1 MSDLNI
7 FHGKMSVFVF
17 FPLFGF
23 TLVIKLRSFDFESY
37 WNVLIFFLEKRM
49 VSDLIMLCEAVS
61 ALVFEQ
67 NVCNKLRN
75 KNFTFYLNSL
85 IFLNWGTFVRSKFIL
100 FLSLI
105 SLLWHYCR
113 NSFEFK
119 TSLLVL
125 EYIGIL

>member
-85 IFLNWGTFVRSKFIL
+85 IFLIEES
-100 FLSLI
+100 LSDQNL
-105 SLLWHYCR
+105 SCL
-113 NSFEFK
+113 
-119 TSLLVL
+119 
-125 EYIGIL
+125 